1 MLDQP
6 KSDYQIAQN
15 KILDSVF
22 KGEFEIANRENL
34 GPLIPLRLFQILRMV
49 ALGANVEDMLGDG
62 APALV
67 YHSGQGLG
75 QVLGQAVIEQADK
88 NFEAYVGQIEQLC
101 KKLSIGLLIPETI
114 DIKAGIFEMRVD
126 ECVSCAGIDGVSSP
140 ICHFEAG
147 MVGGFFK
154 TFFNTNAKAKETKCN
169 ALGDDTCLIHIKL
182 N

>member
-1 MLDQP
+1 MLNQP
-6 KSDYQIAQN
+6 KSDYQIAQK
-15 KILDSVF
+15 KILNSVLD
-22 KGEFEIANRENL
+22 GEFDIENRTNL
-34 GPLIPLRLFQILRMV
+34 GPLIPIRLFQVLRMV
-49 ALGANVEDMLGDG
+49 ALGANVEEMLGDG

-75 QVLGQAVIEQADK
+75 QVLGQTLIEQADN
-88 NFEAYVGQIEQLC
+88 NFEVYVGKIEQLC

-114 DIKAGIFEMRVD
+114 DMKAGVFELRVD
-126 ECVSCAGIDGVSSP
+126 ECVSCAGIDGVTSP